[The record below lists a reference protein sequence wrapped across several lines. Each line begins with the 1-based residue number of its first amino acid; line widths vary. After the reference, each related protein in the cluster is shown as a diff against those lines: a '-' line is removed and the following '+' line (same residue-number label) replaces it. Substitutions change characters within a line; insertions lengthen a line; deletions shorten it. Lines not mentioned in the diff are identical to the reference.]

1 MFPTFN
7 MKIFTL
13 NFILEFILSIIEQKN
28 TIRFKYKSNT
38 ISNFNCLQSDA
49 KKRVAGT
56 VKGHRLIN
64 SIEKSYVNINTWI
77 DGY

>member
-1 MFPTFN
+1 

-13 NFILEFILSIIEQKN
+13 NFILEFILSIIEQKILYGLSTN
-28 TIRFKYKSNT
+28 PKLFL
-38 ISNFNCLQSDA
+38 NFNCLQSDA
-49 KKRVAGT
+49 KKQVVGT
-56 VKGHRLIN
+56 VKGHQLIN

>member
-1 MFPTFN
+1 

-13 NFILEFILSIIEQKN
+13 NFILEFILSIIEQKILYGLSTN
-28 TIRFKYKSNT
+28 PTLFQ
-38 ISNFNCLQSDA
+38 ISIVCNLMQ
-49 KKRVAGT
+49 KKRVVGT

>member
-1 MFPTFN
+1 

-13 NFILEFILSIIEQKN
+13 NFILEFILSIIEKKN
-28 TIRFKYKSNT
+28 TIWFKYKSKT
-38 ISNFNCLQSDA
+38 ISSFNCLQSDA
-49 KKRVAGT
+49 KKQVVGT